1 MGERTLSGEFEVSR
15 LADAAFWLFAAL
27 AIGGSLLVVTVRDV
41 FKAAVCLAGSFL
53 AVAAIYFLLQAEFIG
68 VVQILVY
75 VGAVSILIAFAV
87 MIISNVSGGSR
98 PARGRIAAATVA
110 ALVLAAVVFVV
121 YNTSW
126 TDISDIE
133 DEDTLAGLVG
143 TYQEAERVTVD
154 GNDQERRIEAVDGS
168 SDGARSG
175 VMIDSTGAIGVLL
188 VREFVLPLEILGLL
202 LVAALIG
209 GLALMRDRRTEDQ

>member
-1 MGERTLSGEFEVSR
+1 MSGAFEVSQ
-15 LADAAFWLFAAL
+15 LADGAFWLFAAL

-41 FKAAVCLAGSFL
+41 FKAAVSLAGSFL

-87 MIISNVSGGSR
+87 MIISDVSGGSR

-126 TDISDIE
+126 TDISDIR
-133 DEDTLAGLVG
+133 DEDTLSGLVG
-143 TYQEAERVTVD
+143 TYQEAERVSVD
-154 GNDQERRIEAVDGS
+154 GNDQERRIEAADGS
-168 SDGARSG
+168 ADGARSG

>member
-1 MGERTLSGEFEVSR
+1 MSGEFEVSR

-87 MIISNVSGGSR
+87 MIISNVSEGSR

-110 ALVLAAVVFVV
+110 ALILAAVVFTV

-126 TDISDIE
+126 SDISDIN
-133 DEDTLAGLVG
+133 DEDTVAGLVG
-143 TYQEAERVTVD
+143 TYQEEELASGAGGE
-154 GNDQERRIEAVDGS
+154 QERNIVAVDAS
-168 SDGARSG
+168 TDGARSG
-175 VMIDSTGAIGVLL
+175 VMIDSTGTIGVLL

-202 LVAALIG
+202 LVASLIG
-209 GLALMRDRRTEDQ
+209 GLALMREGRTEDQ

>member
-1 MGERTLSGEFEVSR
+1 MGVRTLSGAFEVSQ
-15 LADAAFWLFAAL
+15 LADGAFWLFAAL

-41 FKAAVCLAGSFL
+41 FKAAVSLAGSFL

-87 MIISNVSGGSR
+87 MIISDVSGGSR

-126 TDISDIE
+126 TDISDIR
-133 DEDTLAGLVG
+133 DEDTLSGLVG
-143 TYQEAERVTVD
+143 TYQEAERVSVD
-154 GNDQERRIEAVDGS
+154 GNDQERRIEAVDS
-168 SDGARSG
+168 TADGARSG

>member
-1 MGERTLSGEFEVSR
+1 M
-15 LADAAFWLFAAL
+15 
-27 AIGGSLLVVTVRDV
+27 
-41 FKAAVCLAGSFL
+41 
-53 AVAAIYFLLQAEFIG
+53 
-68 VVQILVY
+68 
-75 VGAVSILIAFAV
+75 
-87 MIISNVSGGSR
+87 
-98 PARGRIAAATVA
+98 A

-143 TYQEAERVTVD
+143 TYQEAERVSVD
-154 GNDQERRIEAVDGS
+154 GNDQERRIEAVDGTA
-168 SDGARSG
+168 DDARSG

>member
-1 MGERTLSGEFEVSR
+1 MSGEFEVSR
-15 LADAAFWLFAAL
+15 LADIAFWLFAAL
-27 AIGGSLLVVTVRDV
+27 AVGGSLLVVTVRDV
-41 FKAAVCLAGSFL
+41 FKAAVCLAASFL

-126 TDISDIE
+126 TDISDIS
-133 DEDTLAGLVG
+133 DEDAVAGLVG
-143 TYQEAERVTVD
+143 TYQETERVSAYG
-154 GNDQERRIEAVDGS
+154 GNQERRIEAVDGATE
-168 SDGARSG
+168 DARSG

>member
-1 MGERTLSGEFEVSR
+1 MNGEFEVSR

-41 FKAAVCLAGSFL
+41 FKAAVSLAASFL

-110 ALVLAAVVFVV
+110 ALVLAAVVSTV

-126 TDISDIE
+126 SDISDIS
-133 DEDTLAGLVG
+133 DEDALAGLVG
-143 TYQEAERVTVD
+143 TYQEGESVSGAGD
-154 GNDQERRIEAVDGS
+154 DQERSIVAVDAS
-168 SDGARSG
+168 TEGARSG
-175 VMIDSTGAIGVLL
+175 VMIDSTGTIGVLL

-209 GLALMRDRRTEDQ
+209 GLALMREGRTEDQ

>member
-1 MGERTLSGEFEVSR
+1 MSGEFEVSR

-87 MIISNVSGGSR
+87 MIISNVSEGSR

-110 ALVLAAVVFVV
+110 ALVLAAVVFTV

-126 TDISDIE
+126 SDISDIN
-133 DEDTLAGLVG
+133 DEDTVAGLVG
-143 TYQEAERVTVD
+143 TYQEEELASGAGGE
-154 GNDQERRIEAVDGS
+154 QERNIVAVDAS
-168 SDGARSG
+168 TDGARSG
-175 VMIDSTGAIGVLL
+175 VMIDSTGTIGVLL

-202 LVAALIG
+202 LVASLIG
-209 GLALMRDRRTEDQ
+209 GLALMREGRTEDQ